1 MYFRWNNKRQEVS
14 AMKWTCRDKYPCYG
28 CEKRTPGCQD
38 RCPDMREA
46 KERETRRKEIE
57 RGKRAL
63 DTDLYMVNRSGR
75 EKER

>member
-1 MYFRWNNKRQEVS
+1 MCVSNGVS
-14 AMKWTCRDKYPCYG
+14 AMKWTSRDKYPCYG
-28 CEKRTPGCQD
+28 CEKRTLGCQD
-38 RCPDMREA
+38 RCPGMREA

-63 DTDLYMVNRSGR
+63 ETDLHMVNRSGR